1 MYMRHIGITFFTL
14 LVVLLFS
21 CKGDPVNQESALHI
35 RLKKDPERINPLIF
49 PNPTSREVYQYI
61 HLPLA
66 DYNPESLVLEPIL
79 IQQIPSEVAIDT
91 GKYKGGIAFDLEFSD
106 QAAWDNGSP
115 ITAKDYIFTLKA
127 INLPMTNAGKYRD
140 LTQNITDIILDPA
153 DPKKCKVIF
162 AKDYMLALETCIN
175 IEVYPQ
181 YFYDSLNVLK
191 NYKYS
196 EFTENNIKKLSADST
211 LVQFADA
218 FNSNIYSR
226 EKISGSG
233 PYKFVS
239 WTADQN
245 LVLQK
250 KENYWGKN
258 LSTPLLKQ
266 GPEKI
271 IFQIIPDE
279 TAAVAQLKAGTIDI
293 MTEVSN
299 DNYTALEKDEVFGK
313 QFSFYH
319 PSLMKQYYIILN
331 NQDAI
336 LKDQK
341 IRKALAH
348 LLDVQSILDNLE
360 GGKGRRTLSPIHPL
374 KKTFN
379 KNLVPVPFDV
389 EKAKSLIS
397 EAGWADSNA
406 DGVVDKKVNGQVQNL
421 ELEILISG
429 QELGKKLSLLLQE
442 NGAKAGVKIII
453 TGKDFKLIRAEN
465 VKPRKYQMVA
475 SVLSQDLQMWDDMSK
490 WHSEND
496 TPDGSNDMSYRSAAT
511 DALIDQILQTK
522 DDVKRVEL
530 YQKIQ
535 EQIYND
541 QPAIFMYA
549 PEERIVIS
557 KKWNASATVKRPG
570 YLANTFEFV
579 GATTSK

>member
-1 MYMRHIGITFFTL
+1 MRQIGITLFSLFIIL
-14 LVVLLFS
+14 LIS
-21 CKGDPVNQESALHI
+21 CKGDPVNQDSSIHI
-35 RLKKDPERINPLIF
+35 RLKKDPERLNPLIF
-49 PNPTSREVYQYI
+49 PNPTAREVYQYI

-66 DYNPESLVLEPIL
+66 DYNPESLTLEPIL
-79 IQQIPSEVAIDT
+79 IKAIPTEMAIDT

-106 QAAWDNGSP
+106 QATWDNGSP
-115 ITAKDYIFTLKA
+115 ITVDDYIFTLKTV
-127 INLPMTNAGKYRD
+127 NLPMTNAGRYRD
-140 LTQNITDIILDPA
+140 LTQNITDIIPHATDK
-153 DPKKCKVIF
+153 KKCKVIF

-191 NYKYS
+191 NYS
-196 EFTENNIKKLSADST
+196 FNAFTEGNIKTLSADSI
-211 LVQFADA
+211 LVRFADA

-226 EKISGSG
+226 DKISGAG

-239 WTADQN
+239 WTSDQN
-245 LVLQK
+245 IVLQR
-250 KENYWGKN
+250 KENYWGSN
-258 LSTPLLKQ
+258 LPQALLKQ
-266 GPEKI
+266 GPEKM
-271 IFQIIPDE
+271 IFHIIPDE
-279 TAAVAQLKAGTIDI
+279 TAALAQLKTGTLDVIN
-293 MTEVSN
+293 EVSG
-299 DNYTALEKDEVFGK
+299 DNYTALENDEVFGK

-319 PSLMKQYYIILN
+319 PALIKQYYVILN
-331 NQDAI
+331 NQDPI
-336 LKDQK
+336 LKDEK

-348 LLDVQSILDNLE
+348 LVDVESILKNLE
-360 GGKGRRTLSPIHPL
+360 GGKGIRTVSPIHPL

-379 KNLVPVPFDV
+379 KNLTPVAFDV
-389 EKAKSLIS
+389 EKAKSLIN
-397 EAGWADSNA
+397 EAGWSDSNA
-406 DGVVDKKVNGQVQNL
+406 DGVVDKNINGATQNL

-429 QELGKKLSLLLQE
+429 QELGKKLALLLQE

-453 TGKDFKLIRAEN
+453 TEKDFKLIRAEN
-465 VKPRKYQMVA
+465 VKTRKYQMVA

-496 TPDGSNDMSYRSAAT
+496 TPDGSNEMSYRSDAA
-511 DALIDQILQTK
+511 DALIDQILTTK
-522 DDVKRVEL
+522 DDQQRITL

-557 KKWNASATVKRPG
+557 KKWKSSATVKRPG

-579 GATTSK
+579 GVAANK

>member
-1 MYMRHIGITFFTL
+1 M
-14 LVVLLFS
+14 
-21 CKGDPVNQESALHI
+21 
-35 RLKKDPERINPLIF
+35 
-49 PNPTSREVYQYI
+49 
-61 HLPLA
+61 
-66 DYNPESLVLEPIL
+66 
-79 IQQIPSEVAIDT
+79 
-91 GKYKGGIAFDLEFSD
+91 
-106 QAAWDNGSP
+106 
-115 ITAKDYIFTLKA
+115 
-127 INLPMTNAGKYRD
+127 
-140 LTQNITDIILDPA
+140 
-153 DPKKCKVIF
+153 
-162 AKDYMLALETCIN
+162 
-175 IEVYPQ
+175 
-181 YFYDSLNVLK
+181 
-191 NYKYS
+191 
-196 EFTENNIKKLSADST
+196 
-211 LVQFADA
+211 
-218 FNSNIYSR
+218 
-226 EKISGSG
+226 
-233 PYKFVS
+233 
-239 WTADQN
+239 
-245 LVLQK
+245 
-250 KENYWGKN
+250 
-258 LSTPLLKQ
+258 
-266 GPEKI
+266 
-271 IFQIIPDE
+271 
-279 TAAVAQLKAGTIDI
+279 
-293 MTEVSN
+293 
-299 DNYTALEKDEVFGK
+299 
-313 QFSFYH
+313 
-319 PSLMKQYYIILN
+319 
-331 NQDAI
+331 
-336 LKDQK
+336 
-341 IRKALAH
+341 
-348 LLDVQSILDNLE
+348 DNLE
-360 GGKGRRTLSPIHPL
+360 GGKSRRTLSPIHPL

-496 TPDGSNDMSYRSAAT
+496 TPDGSNDMSYRSADT

-557 KKWNASATVKRPG
+557 KKWNSSATVKRPG
-570 YLANTFEFV
+570 YLANTFELV

>member
-1 MYMRHIGITFFTL
+1 MYMRHIGITLFTL
-14 LVVLLFS
+14 LAVLFFS
-21 CKGDPVNQESALHI
+21 CKGDPEKQEAVLHV

-66 DYNPESLVLEPIL
+66 DYNPESLTLEPIL
-79 IQQIPSEVAIDT
+79 IKQIPTEVAIDT

-106 QAAWDNGSP
+106 QATWDNGSP
-115 ITAKDYIFTLKA
+115 ITVNDYIFTLKA

-140 LTQNITDIILDPA
+140 LTQNITDIIPDPA
-153 DPKKCKVIF
+153 DSKKCKVVF
-162 AKDYMLALETCIN
+162 AKDYMLALETCVN

-181 YFYDSLNVLK
+181 YFYDSLNVLAK
-191 NYKYS
+191 YAYS
-196 EFTENNIKKLSADST
+196 EFTEDNIKKLSADST

-245 LVLQK
+245 IVLQK
-250 KENYWGKN
+250 KENFWGKN
-258 LSTPLLKQ
+258 LSTPILKQ
-266 GPEKI
+266 GPEKL

-279 TAAVAQLKAGTIDI
+279 TAAIAQLKAGTIDV
-293 MTEVSN
+293 MTEVSG
-299 DNYTALEKDEVFGK
+299 DNYNALEKDDVFGK

-319 PSLMKQYYIILN
+319 PALIKQYYIILN
-331 NQDAI
+331 NQDEI

-360 GGKGRRTLSPIHPL
+360 GGKGMRTVAPIHPL

-389 EKAKSLIS
+389 DKAKSLIA
-397 EAGWADSNA
+397 EAGWTDSNS
-406 DGVVDKKVNGQVQNL
+406 DGIADKKINGKIQNL

-442 NGAKAGVKIII
+442 NGTKAGVKIII
-453 TGKDFKLIRAEN
+453 TEKDFKLIRAEH
-465 VKPRKYQMVA
+465 VKTRKYQLVA
-475 SVLSQDLQMWDDMSK
+475 SVLSQDLQTWDDMSK

-496 TPDGSNDMSYRSAAT
+496 TPDGSNEMSYRSSAA

-522 DDVKRVEL
+522 DDAKRVEL

-557 KKWNASATVKRPG
+557 KKWKSSATVKRPG